1 MFTHREVSTS
11 LVLMMAVGQHQ
22 LCFINPIPLV
32 VIDQLALLKAGAQAD
47 Q

>member
-1 MFTHREVSTS
+1 MGIL
-11 LVLMMAVGQHQ
+11 LVLMVVFGHHQ
-22 LCFINPIPLV
+22 SCFIHPNQPV